1 MSKVTAVEWLVR
13 EINQKI
19 DFISMDKW
27 DIIRDIVNQAKAMEK
42 KQMADAQSY
51 AISNADMSNNRGYFD
66 CEKYYYG
73 TYAGNGSELGN
84 SLEWNGEVTQ
94 GRNHIVDT
102 NEMIKHIVD
111 ANEMVSED
119 EVFKQSIKEM
129 EEWYGSG
136 CDSEI
141 DAYFRGAMW
150 MKKQLKKHL

>member
-1 MSKVTAVEWLVR
+1 
-13 EINQKI
+13 
-19 DFISMDKW
+19 
-27 DIIRDIVNQAKAMEK
+27 
-42 KQMADAQSY
+42 MADAQSY